1 MDGLWCSLGEG
12 SRNDAFRLSEIIRID
27 QGSTES
33 HLPGFWPRPPL
44 GDSKTGYSWQELGAR
59 RFIVEAD
66 KMYLAN
72 VKPFASSHFD
82 YSQQYEMNYLSVSSL
97 SWPSFLKINAGEP
110 DSSKGFEDGAQGRG

>member
-1 MDGLWCSLGEG
+1 
-12 SRNDAFRLSEIIRID
+12 
-27 QGSTES
+27 
-33 HLPGFWPRPPL
+33 
-44 GDSKTGYSWQELGAR
+44 
-59 RFIVEAD
+59 
-66 KMYLAN
+66 MYLAN